1 MEIKKV
7 ALVTILSILAL
18 GITAQSVYIPKS
30 EIIESRNG
38 KSYYVHN
45 VAKGQTVYSI
55 AKAYNVTPNEIY
67 FENPTSKQGLQIGQD
82 LFIRTVNKETELKN
96 DVVTANFDFFYHVAS
111 NNETFERLSSIYLIP
126 ERYIFKA
133 NPDLTS
139 PLREG
144 EYVKIPVE
152 EAFDILDGKTKRSR
166 SSAPIVNTNKRS
178 TISNP
183 IRTSSSTNKK
193 NNTKSKYTNNSNP
206 TAISETVS
214 FNPEIIVIKDYRHV
228 VILGETTKTIA
239 DKYGI
244 PIEILKAAN
253 PGLGNSVTKGD
264 RLRVPD
270 KSKFGKPANEQAK
283 AKKEPEIIEPDT
295 DTSITDPAT
304 SGPKVETIK
313 HKVKKK
319 ETLYSIGREYGVT
332 VSELI
337 EANEGLTTTISI
349 GQIILVPKKKIS
361 TPYLTHRVENST
373 KVNKIAKLYRIPAY
387 QIREF
392 NPSIGKRV
400 YRDQLIK
407 IPVGNSAILAL
418 PFVNNN
424 DVGKDENPANFRFP
438 IEIENNYCDFSP
450 NKNRVFKVA
459 LMIPMFLEEADSLN
473 REEFLISHQPFFTP
487 FRFIQFYEGAQIALD
502 SLAKQGMKV
511 EMYVY
516 DVDRNLT
523 KTTQVLRQR
532 ELRSMDLIIGPFY
545 SNSFNQV
552 ALFAGNFN
560 IPIVNPL
567 SYRDA
572 VINDY
577 KTVIKVKPDVL
588 SQTEMAI
595 TYVKNFAKDSKIF
608 VISQTSYKDA
618 DKVIELNN
626 GLLSTLEPQIKYSNE
641 DLFNLSFSVAQR
653 DTLFDGTTTPPPFIV
668 ENTEI
673 YPAILETL
681 PSDSTTINNYLVRIN
696 YATDSLY
703 PFLDHASPLRN
714 NLVVLYGTK
723 KSFILDVINR
733 LNECRDTFD
742 IQLLGAPTWER
753 INNLSNVKM
762 NNLNLTYFSS
772 NHINYDS
779 EGTQNFV
786 NTFRNNFSTEPDD
799 YAFSGFDITYYFLSS
814 LYYLGDDFRDC
825 LEHFPMKLLHTKYS
839 YKRIANT
846 DNFENTYWNLLQ
858 IKHMTRIKIPDD
870 IILPKKEVLTYD

>member
-1 MEIKKV
+1 MMEIKKV
-7 ALVTILSILAL
+7 ALVTIFSILAL
-18 GITAQSVYIPKS
+18 GMTAQTVFIPKS

-67 FENPTSKQGLQIGQD
+67 FENPASKQGLQIGQD

-152 EAFDILDGKTKRSR
+152 EAFDILDGETKVSR
-166 SSAPIVNTNKRS
+166 SSSNVSTNVRS
-178 TISNP
+178 SVSNP
-183 IRTSSSTNKK
+183 IRTSSASIKK
-193 NNTKSKYTNNSNP
+193 NNQSKSTNNGN
-206 TAISETVS
+206 TAAISETVS
-214 FNPEIIVIKDYRHV
+214 FNPDILVIKDYRHV

-244 PIEILKAAN
+244 PVEILKAAN

-270 KSKFGKPANEQAK
+270 KTKFGQTDNIKPTV
-283 AKKEPEIIEPDT
+283 KKEPKIVEPDT
-295 DTSITDPAT
+295 DSSITDPIS

-332 VSELI
+332 VDDLI

-361 TPYLTHRVENST
+361 TPYLTHRVKYST
-373 KVNKIAKLYRIPAY
+373 RVNKIAKLYRIPVY

-400 YRDQLIK
+400 YQDQLIK
-407 IPVGNSAILAL
+407 IPVGNSAIMAL
-418 PFVNNN
+418 PLVNNN
-424 DVGKDENPANFRFP
+424 VPGKDENPESFKFP
-438 IEIENNYCDFSP
+438 NETDNNDCIFQP
-450 NKNRVFKVA
+450 NQDRIFKVA
-459 LMIPMFLEEADSLN
+459 LMVPLFLEEADSLN
-473 REEFLISHQPFFTP
+473 REEFLVSHQPFFTP
-487 FRFIQFYEGAQIALD
+487 FRFIQFYEGAQIAID
-502 SLAKQGMKV
+502 SISKQGMKV

-545 SNSFNQV
+545 RNSFNQV

-572 VINDY
+572 VIRNY
-577 KTVIKVKPDVL
+577 KTVIKVKPDVRT
-588 SQTEMAI
+588 QTEMAK
-595 TYVKNFAKDSKIF
+595 TYVENFANDSKIF
-608 VISQTSYKDA
+608 LISQTSYKDA

-626 GLLSTLEPQIKYSNE
+626 GLLSTLEPQVKFSNE
-641 DLFNLSFSVAQR
+641 DLFNLSFSVALR
-653 DTLFDGTTTPPPFIV
+653 DTLFDDTTTPPPFIF

-703 PFLDHASPLRN
+703 PFLEHASPLRN
-714 NLVVLYGTK
+714 NLVVLYGTQ
-723 KSFILDVINR
+723 KSFIMDVINR

-772 NHINYDS
+772 NHINYQS
-779 EGTQNFV
+779 ENTQNFIS
-786 NTFRNNFSTEPDD
+786 TFRKSFSTEPNG

-814 LYYLGDDFRDC
+814 LFYLGDDFRDC
-825 LEHFPMKLLHTKYS
+825 IEQFPMKLLHTKYS

-870 IILPKKEVLTYD
+870 IILPKKEVLTYE